1 MSAARSTL
9 LAIAISAAAAGCGP
23 GEDDR
28 PPGVLEIGV
37 RDEDGSFRPLSDHDS
52 MTVSLGPN
60 GLNMVVPCLRSAQI
74 APKAPDP
81 TVTVTVAD
89 FVMAADIEGARA
101 DMVDDGIGNVLWDL
115 RVPFQTELCCFT
127 CREGLVEA
135 RIKDATGRRFE
146 GSVTVLLER
155 GGCPDEDACC
165 LEADM
170 CPDPSLTQVCE

>member
-1 MSAARSTL
+1 MRAVGVAL
-9 LAIAISAAAAGCGP
+9 LVIAVAGAAAGCGP

-37 RDEDGSFRPLSDHDS
+37 RDEDGSFRPLVDGDS

-89 FVMAADIEGARA
+89 IVMAADIEGARA

-135 RIKDATGRRFE
+135 RIKDAKGRRFE
-146 GSVTVLLER
+146 GAVTVQLER
-155 GGCPDEDACC
+155 GGCPDEAACC
-165 LEADM
+165 LTADM
-170 CPDPSLTQVCE
+170 CPDPSLTLLCE